1 MTARIEKNKLIIEI
15 EFNEQGTISKSGSSR
30 VHASTRGNQPS
41 NVQVNGKT
49 LVIGLN
55 AYTPNH

>member
-1 MTARIEKNKLIIEI
+1 MTAQIKGDKLIIEI
-15 EFNEQGTISKSGSSR
+15 EFNEVGYPSATGKTK
-30 VHASTRGNQPS
+30 VHASTHGNQPS

-55 AYTPNH
+55 AYTPNR